1 MHSDPATDSA
11 LLDFLR
17 HGREYAVILLD
28 AQARVVQWLGAA
40 QELLGYAADEIV
52 GAGAAAIFTSEDR
65 HQGLDELEL
74 AIARERGRSEDDR
87 WHVRKDGTRIWVTGS
102 VHALRDAGGA
112 VTGYVKLLRDR
123 TDLRMHVEK
132 LESRLAACEAAAAR
146 TRAFLRTLGHEIRN
160 PLAPLQN
167 AAAII
172 ERTNDNPRA
181 GKAVEIMRGQIQ
193 VLTRLAGDLMEV
205 SRLDA
210 GQVKLDRARH
220 DLRKLLRDAY
230 DGIRQTAQ
238 DKGLQLVL
246 MVPKAPLWVDVD
258 VPRFQQAASNL
269 IGNAIKYTPAGGKV
283 WIKGT
288 REGGQVLMRVEDTG
302 FGISPELLP
311 RLFELFA
318 RGESAVESAP
328 SGMGV
333 GLSVVRELVEL
344 HGGSVEA
351 RSSGPG
357 KGSEFTIR
365 LPAGDADSG
374 TP

>member
-146 TRAFLRTLGHEIRN
+146 TRAFLRTLGATRW
-160 PLAPLQN
+160 PRCRTRRPSSRGRTTTRAPG
-167 AAAII
+167 
-172 ERTNDNPRA
+172 RRWRSC
-181 GKAVEIMRGQIQ
+181 V
-193 VLTRLAGDLMEV
+193 
-205 SRLDA
+205 
-210 GQVKLDRARH
+210 
-220 DLRKLLRDAY
+220 
-230 DGIRQTAQ
+230 
-238 DKGLQLVL
+238 
-246 MVPKAPLWVDVD
+246 
-258 VPRFQQAASNL
+258 
-269 IGNAIKYTPAGGKV
+269 
-283 WIKGT
+283 
-288 REGGQVLMRVEDTG
+288 
-302 FGISPELLP
+302 
-311 RLFELFA
+311 
-318 RGESAVESAP
+318 
-328 SGMGV
+328 
-333 GLSVVRELVEL
+333 
-344 HGGSVEA
+344 A
-351 RSSGPG
+351 RSRCSPG
-357 KGSEFTIR
+357 W
-365 LPAGDADSG
+365 PA
-374 TP
+374 T

>member
-1 MHSDPATDSA
+1 
-11 LLDFLR
+11 
-17 HGREYAVILLD
+17 
-28 AQARVVQWLGAA
+28 
-40 QELLGYAADEIV
+40 
-52 GAGAAAIFTSEDR
+52 
-65 HQGLDELEL
+65 
-74 AIARERGRSEDDR
+74 
-87 WHVRKDGTRIWVTGS
+87 
-102 VHALRDAGGA
+102 
-112 VTGYVKLLRDR
+112 
-123 TDLRMHVEK
+123 
-132 LESRLAACEAAAAR
+132 
-146 TRAFLRTLGHEIRN
+146 
-160 PLAPLQN
+160 
-167 AAAII
+167 
-172 ERTNDNPRA
+172 
-181 GKAVEIMRGQIQ
+181 MRGQIQ